1 MIAGEYFK
9 GRIKP
14 PAMIVLLV
22 DNFDQV
28 SKHEID
34 VARGL
39 RYKGIS
45 IISISTGSSTRK
57 AVDIV
62 AGKHSKSFGIMDFLD
77 LSEVLPE
84 VIRDICG
91 LQ

>member
-1 MIAGEYFK
+1 
-9 GRIKP
+9 
-14 PAMIVLLV
+14 MIVLLV
-22 DNFDQV
+22 DNFDHV

-39 RYKGIS
+39 RSKRIS

-62 AGKHSKSFGIMDFLD
+62 AGNHSKSFGIKDFLD
-77 LSEVLPE
+77 LSEVFPE